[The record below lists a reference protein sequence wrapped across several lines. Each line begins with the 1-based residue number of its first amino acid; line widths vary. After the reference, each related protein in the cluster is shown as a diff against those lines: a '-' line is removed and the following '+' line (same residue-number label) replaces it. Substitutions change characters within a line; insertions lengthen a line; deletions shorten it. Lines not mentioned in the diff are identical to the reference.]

1 MIIMRSMS
9 IILPSSQFH
18 LTMPSSKLTQ
28 PQSITAT
35 KKENHSESK
44 TNFKPSTKIIFRLVV
59 ALLGLGILYVGKFS
73 VPSEEVACLK
83 DKVMDLLQFANN
95 FINKPGHEGFRDA
108 FQALCSFMMDIT
120 FVGTFSY
127 WVFRGKSIRLPLTVG
142 AFYLIRAIVQ
152 KLFVMPFPEGYYWYS
167 PPFPSLT
174 VPYGRGSDF
183 FFSGH
188 SGFLIICAREWG
200 KVQCK
205 YHKAIR
211 NIVLAFAAY
220 TVVVLLVYRI
230 HYFIDIF
237 TGVFFA
243 DYMWVKMN
251 YLRKFIDPVIVKV
264 SNKIYSLI
272 WGKQEK
278 KEAEEVVVKEEKIKE
293 LHEIYN
299 N

>member
-1 MIIMRSMS
+1 MLS
-9 IILPSSQFH
+9 
-18 LTMPSSKLTQ
+18 T
-28 PQSITAT
+28 
-35 KKENHSESK
+35 
-44 TNFKPSTKIIFRLVV
+44 STKILFRLAI
-59 ALLGLGILYVGKFS
+59 ALAGLGILFVGKFV
-73 VPSEEVACLK
+73 VPEIEVPCLE
-83 DKVMDLLQFANN
+83 DKVMNFFTFANN
-95 FINKPGHEGFRDA
+95 FINKPGHEAFRDA

-120 FVGTFSY
+120 FVGTFLY
-127 WVFRGKSIRLPLTVG
+127 WILRGNSIRFPLTVG

-152 KLFVMPFPEGYYWYS
+152 KLFIMPFPQGFYWYA
-167 PPFPSLT
+167 PAFPSLT

-243 DYMWVKMN
+243 DYMWCKMN

-264 SNKIYSLI
+264 FNKIYSLI

-278 KEAEEVVVKEEKIKE
+278 EAAKSDKQIDKDIHKDVKEANKQEHKIRAICPSQKYRYYT
-293 LHEIYN
+293 I
-299 N
+299 